1 MSYILSIRQS
11 VRVFFVVLYIG
22 CIAALS
28 LLPPNDLPHIQLFY
42 GADKVIHFMMYFM
55 FSMLFSWTLRTEM
68 NYLRIFFIVLVTVGW
83 GVLMEF
89 LQLDMHM
96 GRSFSWYD
104 ALANTIGVV
113 FGILI
118 YVLISRKSALDL
130 QSRSV

>member
-11 VRVFFVVLYIG
+11 VRVFFVVFYIG

-28 LLPPNDLPHIQLFY
+28 LLPPNDLPQIELFT
-42 GADKVIHFMMYFM
+42 GADKMIHFTMYFI
-55 FSMLFSWTLRTEM
+55 FSLLFSWTLKTEL
-68 NYLRIFFIVLVTVGW
+68 NYYRIFFIVLVTVGW
-83 GVLMEF
+83 GILMEF

-104 ALANTIGVV
+104 ALANTIGVA

-118 YVLISRKSALDL
+118 YSLASRKVAI
-130 QSRSV
+130 Q

>member
-11 VRVFFVVLYIG
+11 VRVFFVVFYIG

-28 LLPPNDLPHIQLFY
+28 LLPPNDLPQIELFT
-42 GADKVIHFMMYFM
+42 GADKMIHFTMYFI
-55 FSMLFSWTLRTEM
+55 FSLLFSWTLKTEL
-68 NYLRIFFIVLVTVGW
+68 NYYRIFFIVLVTVGW
-83 GVLMEF
+83 GILMEF

-104 ALANTIGVV
+104 ALANTIGVA

-118 YVLISRKSALDL
+118 YSLASRKVAVSEIH
-130 QSRSV
+130 

>member
-11 VRVFFVVLYIG
+11 VRVFFVVFYIG

-28 LLPPNDLPHIQLFY
+28 LLPPNDLPQIELFT
-42 GADKVIHFMMYFM
+42 GADKVIHFTMYFI
-55 FSMLFSWTLRTEM
+55 FSLLFSWTLKTEL
-68 NYLRIFFIVLVTVGW
+68 NYFRIFFIVLVTVGW
-83 GVLMEF
+83 GILMEF

-104 ALANTIGVV
+104 ALANTIGVA

-118 YVLISRKSALDL
+118 YSLASRKVAVSEI
-130 QSRSV
+130 Q